1 LTAAALGLSPTVRF
15 TGDLGDITGEWR
27 HHILALF
34 RANIARHADASRT
47 DIEVEVGQTIM
58 MRVGRRHRLR
68 SCPPALRGGVRNVT
82 QRADALGGS
91 LLIRSRPGNGTLVDA
106 SCRCLRR
113 IFPGGRNPPPLG
125 RDLWAHGRR
134 WTNSPTL
141 GLVWSG

>member
-68 SCPPALRGGVRNVT
+68 SCPPALRGGCPER
-82 QRADALGGS
+82 DAARRRTGRLA
-91 LLIRSRPGNGTLVDA
+91 VDPLPT
-106 SCRCLRR
+106 RERD
-113 IFPGGRNPPPLG
+113 PGGCVLPLP
-125 RDLWAHGRR
+125 
-134 WTNSPTL
+134 S
-141 GLVWSG
+141 